1 MTTENLRRGLST
13 CEVEALRQEAWIGDA
28 VLELYA
34 RHWVLKESNQR
45 DADRKVR
52 FVRNSFLS
60 QLGQPTR
67 VEAEIG
73 RRYQEEGLKA
83 AFDWI
88 ARHLQDLFAKQEANR
103 AKAPKRSARKRP
115 SSRRR

>member
-1 MTTENLRRGLST
+1 MTSENLRRGLSKG
-13 CEVEALRQEAWIGDA
+13 EVESLRQEAWIGDA

-34 RHWVLKESNQR
+34 RRWVLQDTNQR

-60 QLGQPTR
+60 HLGQPTR
-67 VEAEIG
+67 IEAEIG
-73 RRYQEEGLKA
+73 RRYRKEGLDA

-88 ARHLQDLFAKQEANR
+88 ALHLQELFAKQEANR
-103 AKAPKRSARKRP
+103 ARAAVPPARKRL
-115 SSRRR
+115 RRR